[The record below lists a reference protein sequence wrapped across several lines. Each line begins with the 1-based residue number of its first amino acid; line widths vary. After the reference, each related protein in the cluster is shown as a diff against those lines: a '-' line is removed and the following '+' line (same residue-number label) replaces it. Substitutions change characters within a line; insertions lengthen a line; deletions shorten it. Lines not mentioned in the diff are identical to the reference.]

1 MQSILQPFSHPMV
14 GELLNGLFMQIVK
27 SRKGPLRNQT
37 LSKGEPIPVVSV
49 ALALS
54 LVSKISILSKQNL
67 IFHCS
72 VSMLLSTFFYH
83 NFGSCPPKSSKI
95 FCHQKGSRKMLV
107 DLNSNF
113 SWRSGNDM
121 KS

>member
-1 MQSILQPFSHPMV
+1 MV

-54 LVSKISILSKQNL
+54 LVSKISIL
-67 IFHCS
+67 
-72 VSMLLSTFFYH
+72 
-83 NFGSCPPKSSKI
+83 
-95 FCHQKGSRKMLV
+95 
-107 DLNSNF
+107 
-113 SWRSGNDM
+113 
-121 KS
+121 